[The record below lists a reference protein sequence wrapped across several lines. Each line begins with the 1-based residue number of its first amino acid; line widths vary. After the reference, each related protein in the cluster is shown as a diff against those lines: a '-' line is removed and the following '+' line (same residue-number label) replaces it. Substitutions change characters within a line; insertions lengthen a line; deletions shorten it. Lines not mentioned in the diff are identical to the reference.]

1 MEIIFTLIFIYIIY
15 RIISSIIYGFTR
27 KRHFK
32 RRSRK
37 MIEYKCTYCGTTRYQ
52 GKNEGR
58 PDPGSCGRK
67 SSKTKSRPHT
77 WVVNRKNF

>member
-1 MEIIFTLIFIYIIY
+1 
-15 RIISSIIYGFTR
+15 
-27 KRHFK
+27 
-32 RRSRK
+32 